1 MPSFPRTDRADTR
14 AMSSKR
20 TEPYL
25 VTYVSQEDVR
35 IVLDRIPEEHR
46 TRLRDIFISDRHFG
60 VKRLGSV
67 RTRGR
72 RDIDL
77 YAVLPPRV
85 SLGGYMYRGLRG
97 LQFGAPSRGQW
108 PPWAVR
114 RFLLYDVLLHELGHL
129 QIARP
134 KSTNWDRKYASEKL
148 AQDFADEWRAE
159 LWSERF
165 DHADPVHNRPEKDEL
180 ETIRLWERLD
190 KKQRFRL
197 VDFALRSPHEE
208 LPDLT
213 PFGDKNRM
221 QLGFLTRALCQKGET
236 Q

>member
-1 MPSFPRTDRADTR
+1 MAT
-14 AMSSKR
+14 KR

-25 VTYVSQEDVR
+25 VTYVSREDIQTV
-35 IVLDRIPEEHR
+35 VERIPEEKR
-46 TRLRDIFISDRHFG
+46 TRLRDVFISDRHYG
-60 VKRLGSV
+60 VQRLGSV
-67 RTRGR
+67 RIRGR

-85 SLGGYMYRGLRG
+85 SLGGYMYKGLRG

-114 RFLLYDVLLHELGHL
+114 RFLLYNVLLHELGHL
-129 QIARP
+129 QLVLP
-134 KSTNWDRKYASEKL
+134 KSTNWKRKYASEKL

-159 LWSERF
+159 LWSKRYA
-165 DHADPVHNRPEKDEL
+165 HADPIHNRPEKDEL

-190 KKQRFRL
+190 KQQRFRL
-197 VDFALRSPHEE
+197 VELALLSPHEE

-213 PFGDKNRM
+213 PFGQMNEM
-221 QLGFLTRALCQKGET
+221 QLGFLTRALCQRGAI